1 MEQESTVVVVIV
13 VMYLFM
19 IMFGFAEIIMK
30 LNDVRLDIIDCINRK
45 VKNMEYVVCGN
56 QLCKY
61 QNDGKCN
68 RMVVTL
74 DSDGKCIRFVPKPEF
89 EHFFASQG
97 QIVYDPVQKII
108 KVVPRNFVGEV
119 EDFIE
124 KDEVDKE
131 SE

>member
-1 MEQESTVVVVIV
+1 MEQEFAIVIAV
-13 VMYLFM
+13 AVYLCM
-19 IMFGFAEIIMK
+19 VMFGFAEITMK

-45 VKNMEYVVCGN
+45 VKNMECVVCGN

-61 QNDGKCN
+61 QNEDKCI
-68 RMVVTL
+68 RMAVTL
-74 DSDGKCIRFVPKPEF
+74 DSNGQCVRFAPKPEF
-89 EHFFASQG
+89 EHFFNSQG
-97 QIVYDPVQKII
+97 QIIYDPVQKIT
-108 KVVPRNFVGEV
+108 KAVPRNFVGEV

>member
-1 MEQESTVVVVIV
+1 MEQESTVVVVIA

-45 VKNMEYVVCGN
+45 VKNMGYIVCGN

-61 QNDGKCN
+61 QSEGKCS
-68 RMVVTL
+68 RMAVTL

-89 EHFFASQG
+89 EHFFADQG
-97 QIVYDPVQKII
+97 QIIQDPVHKIT
-108 KVVPRNFVGEV
+108 KVVPRNFVGYMDTFV
-119 EDFIE
+119 E
-124 KDEVDKE
+124 KDDE
-131 SE
+131 

>member
-1 MEQESTVVVVIV
+1 MEQEFAIVIAVVV
-13 VMYLFM
+13 YLFM
-19 IMFGFAEIIMK
+19 VISAKPNITMK

-45 VKNMEYVVCGN
+45 VKNMECVVCGN

-61 QNDGKCN
+61 QNEGKCS
-68 RMVVTL
+68 RMAVTL
-74 DSDGKCIRFVPKPEF
+74 DSNGQCVRFAPKPEF
-89 EHFFASQG
+89 EHFFVNQK
-97 QIVYDPVQKII
+97 QIVQDPVQKIT
-108 KVVPRNFVGEV
+108 KVVPRNFVDEV

>member
-1 MEQESTVVVVIV
+1 MEQEFVIA
-13 VMYLFM
+13 MGLFM
-19 IMFGFAEIIMK
+19 VMFGFAEITMK

-45 VKNMEYVVCGN
+45 VKNMECVVCGN

-61 QNDGKCN
+61 QSEGKCS

-97 QIVYDPVQKII
+97 QIVYDPIQKII
-108 KVVPRNFVGEV
+108 KMVPRNFVGEV
-119 EDFIE
+119 EFTE
-124 KDEVDKE
+124 KDDE
-131 SE
+131 

>member
-1 MEQESTVVVVIV
+1 MEQKFAIVIAIV
-13 VMYLFM
+13 VYLFM

-45 VKNMEYVVCGN
+45 VKNMECVVCGN

-61 QNDGKCN
+61 QSKDKCS
-68 RMVVTL
+68 RTVVTL
-74 DSDGKCIRFVPKPEF
+74 DGDGKCVRFVPKSEF
-89 EHFFASQG
+89 EHFFAGQG
-97 QIVYDPVQKII
+97 QIVYDPVQKMP
-108 KVVPRNFVGEV
+108 KRAPRNFVGEV

>member
-1 MEQESTVVVVIV
+1 MEQEFAIVIAIA
-13 VMYLFM
+13 MGLFM
-19 IMFGFAEIIMK
+19 VMFGFAEITMK

-45 VKNMEYVVCGN
+45 VKNMGYVVCGN
-56 QLCKY
+56 QMCKY
-61 QNDGKCN
+61 QNEGKCT
-68 RMVVTL
+68 RMAVTL
-74 DSDGKCIRFVPKPEF
+74 DSDGRCVRFAPKPEF
-89 EHFFASQG
+89 EHFFADQG
-97 QIVYDPVQKII
+97 QITQDSVHKIT